1 MIFLQ
6 VLFKFLQS
14 DTIVHAQVGFGR
26 DFQAS
31 RDIDNDVGR
40 SFRLLGSFLQ
50 ESIKRLG
57 SPLRQFSRA
66 AVRHKNTLSS
76 S

>member
-1 MIFLQ
+1 MN
-6 VLFKFLQS
+6 V
-14 DTIVHAQVGFGR
+14 QVGFGR

-66 AVRHKNTLSS
+66 AVRCLILCQSPTHRL
-76 S
+76 

>member
-1 MIFLQ
+1 M
-6 VLFKFLQS
+6 
-14 DTIVHAQVGFGR
+14 QVGFGK

-66 AVRHKNTLSS
+66 TVRRHDVLS
-76 S
+76 